1 MPEGPE
7 VRVITDQLN
16 KLFSKI
22 TLGCTGIEILG
33 GRFLKKQEPSI
44 IKFNKVLKESKRP
57 AYIKGVYCKGKFIY
71 FELSH
76 LNLPVYFFSTLGMTG
91 EWSKERNKH
100 SSLALHLD
108 SVGGSSTLYFNDIR
122 HFGTFKVGTKK
133 DLEKKLKKLG
143 PDMLSAPC
151 SFDEFKSKILMVG
164 KNKTICQILMDQG
177 IFSGIGN
184 YIKCEALYRSGISPH
199 RGCFSFKEGFYPIIE
214 HDSTQFTEQ
223 ELTLLYTAIQEIM
236 QESYKMQGASLIT
249 YKTMDG
255 SEGGFQN
262 FLQVYG
268 KEICPKGH
276 RVRRETTADGRTTH
290 WVPEVQK

>member
-1 MPEGPE
+1 M
-7 VRVITDQLN
+7 
-16 KLFSKI
+16 
-22 TLGCTGIEILG
+22 G
-33 GRFLKKQEPSI
+33 GRFLKKLESSI
-44 IKFNKVLKESKRP
+44 IEFNKKINDNKKP

-76 LNLPVYFFSTLGMTG
+76 LDMPVYFFSTLGMTG
-91 EWSKERNKH
+91 EWSKEKNKH

-108 SVGGSSTLYFNDIR
+108 SVGGSSVLYFNDIR

-133 DLEKKLKKLG
+133 DLDKKLKKLG

-151 SFDEFKSKILMVG
+151 SFDEFKSKILMAG
-164 KNKTICQILMDQG
+164 KNKTICRILMDQS

-184 YIKCEALYRSGISPH
+184 YIKCEALYRAEISPY
-199 RGCFSFKEGFYPIIE
+199 RANC
-214 HDSTQFTEQ
+214 QFTEQ
-223 ELTLLYTAIQEIM
+223 ELRLLYTAIQDIM

-268 KEICPKGH
+268 KEICPKGY

-290 WVPEVQK
+290 WVSEVQK